1 MLEHDLVSNF
11 LSTSMDSSTIYLS
24 PPPYHHHSIYTSEL
38 IYPPEAASSEHVL
51 MSSIPRDI
59 NGRPIV
65 YMNRPLSPAAGSPP
79 EPGNS
84 AASYSPS
91 SSFSSELGSSPVQ
104 STFEMIGEADSN
116 YQFASYPPEWQ
127 DNSWMGHKP
136 HIYPTAEQTFQT
148 PDCSSGSNV
157 LSPALGV
164 KREVP
169 LFTVGGKS
177 PSPQMAGASTPL
189 LVSPIHPSY
198 STPISPQVSP
208 GFYDLQMMSSVDVE
222 HAVNAFQRPPTPK
235 HQGGFDP
242 RMLSRNPT
250 PDVAPTNNTFPG
262 VFTPAGPEIAFSRDS
277 DDVSGEDDR
286 FESEEESGSGDSAM
300 QRTVPSD
307 LRQQGGSGLARRV
320 SRPSRLTAPVPVP
333 HLTKKSRGRRVPT
346 SPTVVENG
354 IEKSARTY
362 VCDVSGCGKVSSY
375 HLVQQKMG
383 CLFLLL
389 AVFCSRRTSQEA
401 CAFNTHERETLV

>member
-1 MLEHDLVSNF
+1 
-11 LSTSMDSSTIYLS
+11 
-24 PPPYHHHSIYTSEL
+24 
-38 IYPPEAASSEHVL
+38 
-51 MSSIPRDI
+51 
-59 NGRPIV
+59 
-65 YMNRPLSPAAGSPP
+65 
-79 EPGNS
+79 
-84 AASYSPS
+84 
-91 SSFSSELGSSPVQ
+91 
-104 STFEMIGEADSN
+104 
-116 YQFASYPPEWQ
+116 
-127 DNSWMGHKP
+127 
-136 HIYPTAEQTFQT
+136 
-148 PDCSSGSNV
+148 
-157 LSPALGV
+157 
-164 KREVP
+164 

-177 PSPQMAGASTPL
+177 PSPQMAGASSPL
-189 LVSPIHPSY
+189 LVSHIHPSY
-198 STPISPQVSP
+198 SSPISPQVSP

-362 VCDVSGCGKVSSY
+362 VCDVSGCGKCFARGE
-375 HLVQQKMG
+375 HLKRHVRSIHTNEKPHKCPHPSCG
-383 CLFLLL
+383 KEF
-389 AVFCSRRTSQEA
+389 SRHDNLCQHMRVHRNYSKNA
-401 CAFNTHERETLV
+401 